1 MIILLFFVTHWYL
14 SLFFQSFFQH
24 RYASHGAF
32 KMSKGWEKVFYVCAF
47 LTQGS
52 SYMSPR
58 GYGIMHRLH
67 HAYTDTD
74 LDPHSPSY
82 STNIF
87 KMMWRTTKILS
98 AIIKGSYPVEE
109 RFKKNV
115 VDWRAFDRFANSDI
129 TRLCWMA
136 LYTLF
141 YVKYATSPWLYL
153 LLPVQWAMGAF
164 HGAVINWFAHKFGYH
179 NYDLKNTSTNL
190 FSVDILMLGEAYHNN
205 HHKHPS
211 STNFGIKWHEVDPV
225 YYAIRLFNRL
235 GIIQVPNKKAIDES
249 QMLSTTPIT
258 VKEETVHHAQP
269 QETK

>member
-1 MIILLFFVTHWYL
+1 
-14 SLFFQSFFQH
+14 
-24 RYASHGAF
+24 
-32 KMSKGWEKVFYVCAF
+32 MSKGWEKVFYICAF
-47 LTQGS
+47 VTQGS

-74 LDPHSPSY
+74 KDPHSPSY

-87 KMMWRTTKILS
+87 KMMWRTTRILTG
-98 AIIKGSYPVEE
+98 IIKGTYPVEE

-115 VDWRAFDRFANSDI
+115 VDWPVFDRFANSDI

-136 LYTLF
+136 IYTLV

-179 NYDLKNTSTNL
+179 NYEMKNTSTNL
-190 FSVDILMLGEAYHNN
+190 FSVDVLMLGEAYHNN

-211 STNFGIKWHEVDPV
+211 SINFGIKWHEVDPI
-225 YYAIRLFNRL
+225 YYAIKLFNKL
-235 GIIQVPNKKAIDES
+235 GIIQVPKNRPVEDVQHIMSNKPLGEKKA
-249 QMLSTTPIT
+249 PH
-258 VKEETVHHAQP
+258 KEDTLEEVNG
-269 QETK
+269 